1 MPRPLRPPDEP
12 ALRAALLRG
21 VDLPPSDDTARLAA
35 FLAHAFGSTTAAI
48 VHYGSHVHRSDARPE
63 SARDFFVIVDRYA
76 DAYASLSSTVRPT
89 YSPRTATALA
99 RVLPPNV
106 IALTLSEAGRALR
119 AKTAVLSMRDLRR
132 LCSPRA
138 ADHFTRGR
146 LFQHVQLV
154 WTRDA
159 PSRQKA
165 LNALLDARVGTF
177 DWSRPYLPSV
187 FNAESYCRRLLE
199 TSFAAEIRP
208 EGGERIAAL
217 VAAQRDVVLPVY
229 DSLLQWLVDSRILGQ
244 DGDVYH
250 LTKPVGVAHR
260 ATSRAWFL
268 KSKARATL
276 RWLKYVALYEG
287 WLEYIVQKI
296 ARRSGRTIVLT
307 ERERR
312 WPLIFL
318 WPKVISYVRTRPQ
331 LSGSRA
337 KGHGPGQ
344 PRIDADET
352 RINQEQ

>member
-1 MPRPLRPPDEP
+1 MARPLQPPDEP

-21 VDLPPSDDTARLAA
+21 VDLPPSEDTARLAA
-35 FLAHAFGSTTAAI
+35 FLARAFGPTTAALI
-48 VHYGSHVHRSDARPE
+48 HYGSHAQSSDARPE
-63 SARDFFVIVDRYA
+63 SAHDFFVIVDRYA
-76 DAYASLSSTVRPT
+76 DAYRSLSATVHPS

-106 IALTLSEAGRALR
+106 VSLTLSERGRKLL
-119 AKTAVLSMRDLRR
+119 AKCAILTVRDLRR

-146 LFQHVQLV
+146 LFQHIELV

-159 PSRQKA
+159 RSRQQA
-165 LNALLDARVGTF
+165 LDALLDARVGTI

-208 EGGERIAAL
+208 EGSERIAAL
-217 VAAQRDVVLPVY
+217 IAAQRDVVLPVY
-229 DSLLQWLVDSRILGQ
+229 DSLLQWLVESSIVTQVGN
-244 DGDVYH
+244 VYH
-250 LTKPVGVAHR
+250 LTTPVGPARRVA
-260 ATSRAWFL
+260 SRLWFL
-268 KSKARATL
+268 KSKGRATA
-276 RWLKYVALYEG
+276 RWLKYVALYDG
-287 WLEYIVQKI
+287 WLDYIVQKI

-318 WPKVISYVRTRPQ
+318 WPKVFEYVRTRPQ
-331 LSGSRA
+331 LRGSGA
-337 KGHGPGQ
+337 KGQGPGNRGSQ
-344 PRIDADET
+344 SS
-352 RINQEQ
+352 

>member
-1 MPRPLRPPDEP
+1 VPRPLRPPDEP
-12 ALRAALLRG
+12 ALRAALLQG
-21 VDLPPSDDTARLAA
+21 VDAPPSADTARLAR
-35 FLAHAFGSTTAAI
+35 FLAHAFGPTTAAVI
-48 VHYGSHVHRSDARPE
+48 HYGSRAQSSDARPE
-63 SARDFFVIVDRYA
+63 SAHDFFVIVDRYA
-76 DAYASLSSTVRPT
+76 DAYRSLGATVRPS
-89 YSPRTATALA
+89 YSARTATALA
-99 RVLPPNV
+99 RILPPNV
-106 IALTLSEAGRALR
+106 ISLTLSEGGRTLR

-159 PSRQKA
+159 RSRQEA
-165 LNALLDARVGTF
+165 LDALLDARVGTI
-177 DWSRPYLPSV
+177 DWGRPYLPSV

-217 VAAQRDVVLPVY
+217 IAAQRDVVLPVY
-229 DSLLQWLVDSRILGQ
+229 DSLLQWLVASRIAAKEGN
-244 DGDVYH
+244 VYR
-250 LTKPVGVAHR
+250 LTSRAGLTRRVA
-260 ATSRAWFL
+260 SRAWFL
-268 KSKARATL
+268 KSKARATA

-318 WPKVISYVRTRPQ
+318 WPKVIEYVRTRPQ
-331 LSGSRA
+331 IRSMR
-337 KGHGPGQ
+337 K
-344 PRIDADET
+344 E
-352 RINQEQ
+352 E

>member
-1 MPRPLRPPDEP
+1 VARRHQPPDEA
-12 ALRAALLRG
+12 ALRVALLRG
-21 VDLPPSDDTARLAA
+21 VDAPPSEDTARLAT
-35 FLAHAFGSTTAAI
+35 FLARAFGTTTSAI
-48 VHYGSHVHRSDARPE
+48 IHYGSHAQSSDARPE
-63 SARDFFVIVDRYA
+63 SAHDFFVIVNRYA
-76 DAYASLSSTVRPT
+76 DAYESLSSTAHPS

-99 RVLPPNV
+99 HLLPPNV
-106 IALTLSEAGRALR
+106 ISLTLSERGRKLR
-119 AKTAVLSMRDLRR
+119 AKCAVLSTRDLRR

-138 ADHFTRGR
+138 ADHFARGR

-159 PSRQKA
+159 RSRQEA
-165 LNALLDARVGTF
+165 LDALLGARVGTF

-217 VAAQRDVVLPVY
+217 IAAQRDVVLPVY
-229 DSLLQWLVDSRILGQ
+229 DSLLQWLVKSRIVTQEGN
-244 DGDVYH
+244 VYR
-250 LTKPVGVAHR
+250 LTAPVGVAR
-260 ATSRAWFL
+260 RVTTRLWFL
-268 KSKARATL
+268 KSKVRATA

-287 WLEYIVQKI
+287 WLDYIVQKI

-318 WPKVISYVRTRPQ
+318 WPKVIEYVRTRPQ
-331 LSGSRA
+331 LRGPRA
-337 KGHGPGQ
+337 EGQGPGK
-344 PRIDADET
+344 PGSASS
-352 RINQEQ
+352 

>member
-1 MPRPLRPPDEP
+1 MLRPLQLPDEP
-12 ALRAALLRG
+12 GVRAALLRG
-21 VDLPPSDDTARLAA
+21 VDMPPSEDTARLTA
-35 FLAHAFGSTTAAI
+35 FLARAFGPTTAAI
-48 VHYGSHVHRSDARPE
+48 IHYGSHAQSSDARPE
-63 SARDFFVIVDRYA
+63 SAHDFFVVVDHYV
-76 DAYASLSSTVRPT
+76 DAYESLSATVRPG

-99 RVLPPNV
+99 HVLPPNV
-106 IALTLSEAGRALR
+106 ISLVLSEPGRRLR
-119 AKTAVLSMRDLRR
+119 AKCAVLSTRDLRR

-138 ADHFTRGR
+138 PDHFARGR

-159 PSRQKA
+159 RSRQKA
-165 LNALLDARVGTF
+165 LDALLDARVGTIH
-177 DWSRPYLPSV
+177 WSRPYLPSV

-217 VAAQRDVVLPVY
+217 IAAQRDVVIPVY
-229 DSLLQWLVDSRILGQ
+229 DSLLQWLVVSRIVTQ
-244 DGDVYH
+244 DGNVYR
-250 LTKPVGVAHR
+250 LTAPVGLARRVA
-260 ATSRAWFL
+260 SRLWFL
-268 KSKARATL
+268 KSKGRATA

-318 WPKVISYVRTRPQ
+318 WPKVIEYVRTRPQ
-331 LSGSRA
+331 VRT
-337 KGHGPGQ
+337 
-344 PRIDADET
+344 PRNE
-352 RINQEQ
+352 E

>member
-1 MPRPLRPPDEP
+1 MSGPLRPPDEP

-21 VDLPPSDDTARLAA
+21 VDVPPSEDTVRLAT
-35 FLAHAFGSTTAAI
+35 FLARAFGPTTAALI
-48 VHYGSHVHRSDARPE
+48 HYGSHAQSSDAQPD
-63 SARDFFVIVDRYA
+63 SAHDFFVIVDRYA
-76 DAYASLSSTVRPT
+76 DAYESLRSTVAPS

-99 RVLPPNV
+99 RLLPPNV
-106 IALTLSEAGRALR
+106 ISLILSEPGRKLR
-119 AKTAVLSMRDLRR
+119 AKCAVLSVRDLRR
-132 LCSPRA
+132 LCSLRA
-138 ADHFTRGR
+138 PDHFTRGP

-159 PSRQKA
+159 RSRQEA
-165 LNALLDARVGTF
+165 LDALLDARVGTI

-217 VAAQRDVVLPVY
+217 IAAQRDVILPVY
-229 DSLLQWLVDSRILGQ
+229 DSLLQWLVVSRIVTQEGN
-244 DGDVYH
+244 VYH
-250 LTKPVGVAHR
+250 LTVPVGLTRR
-260 ATSRAWFL
+260 AASRLWFL
-268 KSKARATL
+268 KSKARATA

-287 WLEYIVQKI
+287 WLDYIVQKI

-318 WPKVISYVRTRPQ
+318 WPKVIEYVRTRPQ
-331 LSGSRA
+331 LR
-337 KGHGPGQ
+337 GPGARGQ
-344 PRIDADET
+344 GPGSPSSPT
-352 RINQEQ
+352 P

>member
-1 MPRPLRPPDEP
+1 VPRPHQPPDDP

-21 VDLPPSDDTARLAA
+21 VDSPPSDDTARLAA
-35 FLAHAFGSTTAAI
+35 FLARSFGPTTAAI
-48 VHYGSHVHRSDARPE
+48 IHYGSHVHHSDARPE
-63 SARDFFVIVDRYA
+63 SAHDFFVIVDRYA
-76 DAYASLSSTVRPT
+76 DAYQALTSTVRPS

-106 IALTLSEAGRALR
+106 ISLTLREPGRALR

-146 LFQHVQLV
+146 LFQHVQLA

-165 LNALLDARVGTF
+165 LDALLDARLGTF

-229 DSLLQWLVDSRILGQ
+229 DSLLQWLVESRILSK

-260 ATSRAWFL
+260 AASRAWFL

-331 LSGSRA
+331 RTATEDRGSR
-337 KGHGPGQ
+337 K
-344 PRIDADET
+344 
-352 RINQEQ
+352 

>member
-1 MPRPLRPPDEP
+1 MPLRHPVPRPLQPPDEP
-12 ALRAALLRG
+12 ALRAALLLG
-21 VDLPPSDDTARLAA
+21 VDAPPSADTSRLAT
-35 FLAHAFGSTTAAI
+35 FLAQSFGPTTAAVI
-48 VHYGSHVHRSDARPE
+48 HYGSYAQSSDARPD
-63 SARDFFVIVDRYA
+63 SAHDFFVVVDRYA
-76 DAYASLSSTVRPT
+76 DAYHTLSATVRPT
-89 YSPRTATALA
+89 YSPRTATTLA

-106 IALTLSEAGRALR
+106 ISLTLAESGRALR
-119 AKTAVLSMRDLRR
+119 AKCAVLSVRDLRR
-132 LCSPRA
+132 LCSSRA

-159 PSRQKA
+159 RSRQEA
-165 LNALLDARVGTF
+165 LDALLDARVGTF

-217 VAAQRDVVLPVY
+217 IAAQRDVVLPVY
-229 DSLLQWLVDSRILGQ
+229 DSLLQWLVASRIVAQEGI
-244 DGDVYH
+244 VYR
-250 LTKPVGVAHR
+250 LTSPAGLIRRVA
-260 ATSRAWFL
+260 SRLWFL

-318 WPKVISYVRTRPQ
+318 WPKVIEYVRTRPQ
-331 LSGSRA
+331 IRSMR
-337 KGHGPGQ
+337 K
-344 PRIDADET
+344 E
-352 RINQEQ
+352 E